1 MKIIL
6 KSVAAAGLMLAASAP
21 ALVHAQAAASGP
33 LVPGI
38 AVADLDG
45 VVASSNAFRTAQQQR
60 QTTYKPQIDQA
71 EARSRQL
78 NAQLQ
83 PLADKFN
90 RDRAAAGANQTTL
103 QQQAQQIQQ
112 IQQSGQQELRTILQP
127 VGLSEAYVQEQISE
141 KLDQAVKSAMAKQ
154 RISLLLSPQS
164 VLALNNQGYNLNQAI
179 LAELNTLIPSA
190 TIVPPA
196 GWEPREIREQRAQQ
210 GQAGAPAAATPAR
223 PGAAAP
229 ARPTTPPQGR

>member
-1 MKIIL
+1 MRTIL
-6 KSVAAAGLMLAASAP
+6 KSAALAGLILSASVP
-21 ALVHAQAAASGP
+21 TLAQAQASGP

-45 VVASSNAFRTAQQQR
+45 VVANSNAFRTAQQQR
-60 QTTYKPQIDQA
+60 QVTYKPQLDQA

-90 RDRAAAGANQTTL
+90 RDRAAASPNQSAL
-103 QQQAQQIQQ
+103 QQQAAQIQQ
-112 IQQSGQQELRTILQP
+112 IQQAGQQELRTILQP
-127 VGLSEAYVQEQISE
+127 AALSEAYVQEQISD
-141 KLDQAVKSAMAKQ
+141 KLDQAVKNAMAKQ
-154 RISLLLSPQS
+154 KISLLLSPQS

-190 TIVPPA
+190 TLVPPA
-196 GWEPREIREQRAQQ
+196 GWEPREVREQRAQAQ
-210 GQAGAPAAATPAR
+210 QASPARPAGQAAPAAPA
-223 PGAAAP
+223 
-229 ARPTTPPQGR
+229 ARPPQGR